1 MEGYEWYKKGT
12 IAVRHSECEIV
23 GTDTEWLKDGIKRG
37 DIFILDNLI
46 CEIAEVN
53 GNMSLTLSKPFT
65 GESGGGR
72 EYAII
77 TRAGEVLQ
85 AEIALKLSQT
95 LAYWNE
101 REASYTEKF
110 AQYEQRIKALEAL
123 GLYVDEDGDVA
134 QGETGTPSSTP
145 GLLNLPIA
153 SKTQAG
159 IVRIGDNINVTDD
172 GTISGDV
179 DEQTV
184 QDSLQKVATTPQDMD
199 GMINDVYGVQTHEG

>member
-12 IAVRHSECEIV
+12 IAVRHSECEVV
-23 GTDTEWLKDGIKRG
+23 GTNTEWLKDGIKRG

-46 CEIAEVN
+46 CEIEEVA

-85 AEIALKLSQT
+85 AEIALSLSQT
-95 LAYWNE
+95 IAYWNE
-101 REASYTEKF
+101 REASYTAKF

-123 GLYVDEDGDVA
+123 GLYVDTDGDIA
-134 QGETGTPSSTP
+134 QGETVTPSGSSTP
-145 GLLNLPIA
+145 ELLNLPIA

-159 IVRIGDNINVTDD
+159 IVKIGDNINVTDD

-179 DEQTV
+179 DKEVIQE
-184 QDSLQKVATTPQDMD
+184 SLEKVASTPADVD
-199 GMINDVYGVQTHEG
+199 AMIHDVYED